1 MAVSTVLATY
11 VYACAGAV
19 HPPLY
24 FHGGG
29 IKSMLA
35 VMKQHVRLVKTVADP
50 NTYVVMEDAGPLSPE
65 LALDHS
71 DVAMGGPPS
80 HALTIDAPDE
90 CDFKPDGLLCWSIDR
105 SCVAALLMRR
115 WPARRVRSQSI
126 AQQSAASYN
135 LLLLVRADGCIIL
148 HTAA

>member
-1 MAVSTVLATY
+1 
-11 VYACAGAV
+11 V

-65 LALDHS
+65 LALDKS
-71 DVAMGGPPS
+71 DVALGGPPS

-90 CDFKPDGLLCWSIDR
+90 CARVAQLFYVCLCIHVMPELVLDKSD
-105 SCVAALLMRR
+105 VALGG
-115 WPARRVRSQSI
+115 PPSH
-126 AQQSAASYN
+126 AA
-135 LLLLVRADGCIIL
+135 
-148 HTAA
+148 